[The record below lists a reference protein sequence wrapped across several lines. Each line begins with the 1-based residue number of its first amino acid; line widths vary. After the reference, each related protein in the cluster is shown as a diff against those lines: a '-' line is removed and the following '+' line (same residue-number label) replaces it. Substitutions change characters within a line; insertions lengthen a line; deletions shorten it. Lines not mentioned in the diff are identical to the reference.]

1 MIPSAMNEGPLGSAG
16 AKGPALLIDSLEVRY
31 GQARAVNGASIRVPA
46 GQVIGIVGPNGAGKS
61 SLLKAV
67 SALVP
72 VVGGRIEFDGHAL
85 QNRSPRAIA
94 ELGVAHVPEGRRIF
108 AKMSVYD
115 NLLMGAYLL
124 PAASRNDALERVF
137 NAFPRLKERLRQAA
151 GSMSGGE
158 QQMVAIGRA
167 LMGNPRL
174 IMADEVSQGLAPIV
188 VQEVY
193 RQLSR
198 IAANGVGVLLVE
210 QNARLAFQLASYI
223 YVMEQG
229 RVVSEGPAAELS
241 RSEHV
246 RNAYLG
252 LD

>member
-1 MIPSAMNEGPLGSAG
+1 MIENRAAPETPGLRVG
-16 AKGPALLIDSLEVRY
+16 AGPALVIQSLEVRY
-31 GQARAVNGASIRVPA
+31 GEAIAVNGASIRVPA
-46 GQVIGIVGPNGAGKS
+46 GQVIGMVGPNGAGKS
-61 SLLKAV
+61 SLLKAI
-67 SALVP
+67 SALAP
-72 VVGGRIEFDGHAL
+72 IAGGLIEFDARPINGL
-85 QNRSPRAIA
+85 GPRSVA
-94 ELGVAHVPEGRRIF
+94 ELGIAHVPEGRRIF
-108 AKMSVYD
+108 AKMSVLD
-115 NLLMGAYLL
+115 NLMMGAYLL
-124 PAASRNDALERVF
+124 PTVRRRALLERVF
-137 NAFPRLKERLRQAA
+137 NAFPRLKERIRQPA

-167 LMGNPRL
+167 LMADPRL

-193 RQLSR
+193 RQLAR
-198 IAANGVGVLLVE
+198 VAADGVGVLLVE
-210 QNARLAFQLASYI
+210 QNARLAFELASYV

-229 RVVSEGPAAELS
+229 RIAVEGPAGELA

>member
-1 MIPSAMNEGPLGSAG
+1 
-16 AKGPALLIDSLEVRY
+16 
-31 GQARAVNGASIRVPA
+31 
-46 GQVIGIVGPNGAGKS
+46 
-61 SLLKAV
+61 
-67 SALVP
+67 
-72 VVGGRIEFDGHAL
+72 
-85 QNRSPRAIA
+85 
-94 ELGVAHVPEGRRIF
+94 
-108 AKMSVYD
+108 MSVHD
-115 NLLMGAYLL
+115 NLLLGAYLL
-124 PAASRNDALERVF
+124 PASEHEALFERVF
-137 NAFPRLKERLRQAA
+137 LAFPRLKERLRQPA

-193 RQLSR
+193 RQLSSV
-198 IAANGVGVLLVE
+198 AASGVGVLLVE
-210 QNARLAFQLASYI
+210 QNARLAFQLASYL

-229 RVVSEGPAAELS
+229 RVVSEGPSADLA